1 MSLPKLAGHQGAELR
16 ALHALILSEINSIR
30 PPSLPLLIC
39 DHPLFVAYS
48 LTCTHTYYIKCVV
61 LQRYNT
67 MAPKKL
73 MTTKSFNVRLPDA
86 LFGQLEALASAT
98 DRSKSFLAIE
108 ALRSYISD
116 EAWQIQD
123 IVEGLAE
130 ADRGEFATE
139 AEVQAV
145 FKKYGA

>member
-1 MSLPKLAGHQGAELR
+1 
-16 ALHALILSEINSIR
+16 
-30 PPSLPLLIC
+30 
-39 DHPLFVAYS
+39 
-48 LTCTHTYYIKCVV
+48 
-61 LQRYNT
+61 
-67 MAPKKL
+67 
-73 MTTKSFNVRLPDA
+73 MTTKSLNVRLPDA